1 MTEIAGLTNN
11 EAHKRLKVYGNN
23 EIKELFHVSPFKILF
38 GQIKNNFVIYLL
50 VAAAVISSIV
60 GKTATEYVI
69 FGVIGVVITVGFF
82 QEYRA
87 EKAIKSL
94 KQMIMTV
101 YTVIRDEKEI
111 EIPSRDIVPGDV
123 LLLRTGEKIP
133 ADCIVLQE
141 KDLKINESVLTG
153 ESKEIEKFAIKK
165 GRKRDRKNKIFM
177 GTLIV
182 NGRCIAQVLDTG
194 MKTEFGKIAKM
205 ISSAEKELP
214 LQKKVNHITKYMALT
229 AIFFSVLIGILM
241 ITRAESFSYDV
252 LTGVLIVVIAIA
264 VSAFPEGFPVV
275 LMSTLASG
283 ARNMAKK
290 NAIVNRMSIIETLG
304 ETTVICSDKT
314 GTLTTGEM
322 TVKHVFTDGK
332 ILDVTG
338 VGYEAEGKF
347 SYDVQTVDIKKNFP
361 LEMLLKSSVL
371 CNDARIGRK
380 GTDSEYFLKGTP
392 TEGALLI
399 MAAKGGIFRED
410 MQSERVEEM
419 PFNSER
425 KLMSVL
431 CNERGKTI
439 VHSKGAP
446 EILLKRCKFLQSGDK
461 IVHLS
466 GEERDK
472 IMRFDKEFSS
482 KKFRVVAI
490 AYKKTKTL
498 KKNSF
503 EKDLIFLGLVAI
515 EDPPRE
521 EVKSTLETCRLAG
534 IQVKMITGDNKETAI
549 EIGKEIEIAGEVLT
563 GDEIDKLTDRELEK
577 TVKNISI
584 FSRVRPGHK
593 IRIVKAL
600 KNNNEIVAMT
610 GDGVNDAPALKE
622 AHIGIAMGETG
633 TDVSRES
640 ADLVLKDDNFA
651 TIVSAIREGR
661 TIFSNIQ
668 KFITYQL
675 SCNYAELFIIFFGIL
690 LGMPLPL
697 LALQILF
704 MNIVTDN
711 LPAITLGFNRPAN
724 YIMQGRS
731 IRMVSI
737 MDKRLL
743 RLLLIAGTTMGVA
756 TLAVFHF
763 SLNIL
768 NQDITVARTTA
779 LMTLIFFEIANAFNF
794 RSFINP
800 VLKSSPFTNK
810 YLVYTA
816 IASLTASLLIIYSPL
831 NITFETAPIGWFS
844 ILLGALLSV
853 SVIIIFDLLK
863 MKNRKDSIF

>member
-1 MTEIAGLTNN
+1 MNKFAGLTEK
-11 EAHKRLKVYGNN
+11 EADKRLKLCGHN
-23 EIKELFHVSPFKILF
+23 EIKDLFHVSPLKILF
-38 GQIKNNFVIYLL
+38 GQIRNNFIIYLL

-69 FGVIGVVITVGFF
+69 FGVIVVVITVGFF

-94 KQMIMTV
+94 KQMIMPF
-101 YTVIRDEKEI
+101 YTVVRGGKEI
-111 EIPSRDIVPGDV
+111 EIHSRDIVPGDILV
-123 LLLRTGEKIP
+123 LRTGEKIP
-133 ADCIVLQE
+133 ADCIILEE
-141 KDLKINESVLTG
+141 KNLKVNESVLSG
-153 ESKEIEKFAIKK
+153 ESKEIEKFAVMK
-165 GRKRDRKNKIFM
+165 GRKHSTKNKIFM

-182 NGRCIAQVLDTG
+182 NGRCIAKVLDTG

-214 LQKKVNHITKYMALT
+214 LQNKVNQITKYMALA
-229 AIFFSVLIGILM
+229 AIFFSILIGILM

-283 ARNMAKK
+283 TRSMAKK

-314 GTLTTGEM
+314 GTITTGEM
-322 TVKHVFTDGK
+322 TVKHVFTDDK
-332 ILDVTG
+332 ILDVGG

-347 SYDVQTVDIKKNFP
+347 FHAGQPVDIGKNFP
-361 LEMLLKSSVL
+361 LKMLLKSSVL
-371 CNDARIGRK
+371 CNDAIIERK
-380 GTDSEYFLKGTP
+380 GTDSEYNLKGTP

-399 MAAKGGIFRED
+399 MAAKAGVFRED
-410 MQSERVEEM
+410 IQSERTEEI

-425 KLMSVL
+425 KMMSVL

-439 VHSKGAP
+439 VYSKGAP
-446 EILLKRCKFLQSGDK
+446 EILLKKCKFLQSGDEV
-461 IVHLS
+461 VHLD
-466 GEERDK
+466 GKEINRIMKFDRD
-472 IMRFDKEFSS
+472 FSA
-482 KKFRVVAI
+482 KKFRVIAL
-490 AYKKTKTL
+490 AYKKTRTIR
-498 KKNSF
+498 KNDL
-503 EKDLIFLGLVAI
+503 EKDLVFLGLAAI

-534 IQVKMITGDNKETAI
+534 IEVKMITGDNKETAV
-549 EIGKEIEIAGEVLT
+549 EIGKDVGITGDVLT
-563 GDEIDKLTDRELEK
+563 GDEIDKLSDKELEK
-577 TVKNISI
+577 SVGNVSI
-584 FSRVRPGHK
+584 FSRVRPDHK

-610 GDGVNDAPALKE
+610 GDGVNDAPALKD
-622 AHIGIAMGETG
+622 AHIGIAMGKTG

-651 TIVSAIREGR
+651 TIVSAITEGR

-675 SCNYAELFIIFFGIL
+675 SCNYAELFIIFFGVL

-731 IRMVSI
+731 IRMSSI
-737 MDKRLL
+737 MNSRLL
-743 RLLLIAGTTMGVA
+743 RLLIIAGTTMGVA
-756 TLAVFHF
+756 TLAVFYV
-763 SLNIL
+763 SLNVL
-768 NQDITVARTTA
+768 NQDISVARTTA
-779 LMTLIFFEIANAFNF
+779 LLTLIFFEIANAFNF
-794 RSFINP
+794 RSFVNP

-810 YLVYTA
+810 YLVYAATVSLV
-816 IASLTASLLIIYSPL
+816 ASLFIIYTPL
-831 NITFETAPIGWFS
+831 NVLFETAPIGWFNVILGVLAS
-844 ILLGALLSV
+844 IT
-853 SVIIIFDLLK
+853 IIIVFDLLK
-863 MKNRKDSIF
+863 IKNRKDSII

>member
-1 MTEIAGLTNN
+1 MAEKGLTKK
-11 EAHKRLKVYGNN
+11 EANRRLKLHGYN
-23 EIKELFHVSPFKILF
+23 EIRELFHVSPFKILF

-50 VAAAVISSIV
+50 VAAAAISAIV
-60 GKTATEYVI
+60 GKAATEYVI
-69 FGVIGVVITVGFF
+69 IGVITVVISVGFF

-94 KQMIMTV
+94 KKMIMPV
-101 YTVIRDEKEI
+101 YTAMREGEEI
-111 EIPSRDIVPGDV
+111 EIPTREIVPGDV
-123 LLLRTGEKIP
+123 LVLRTGEKIP
-133 ADCIVLQE
+133 ADCVVLQE
-141 KDLKINESVLTG
+141 NDLKINESVLTG
-153 ESKEIEKFAIKK
+153 ESKEIEKFAIKG
-165 GRKRDRKNKIFM
+165 GRTPDKKNKIFM

-182 NGRCIAQVLDTG
+182 NGSCVAKVLDTG

-205 ISSAEKELP
+205 ISAAEKELP
-214 LQKKVNHITKYMALT
+214 LKNKVNQITKYMALG
-229 AIFFSVLIGILM
+229 AIFFSVFIGILM
-241 ITRAESFSYDV
+241 ITRAGSFSYDI
-252 LTGVLIVVIAIA
+252 LTGILIVVIAIA

-283 ARNMAKK
+283 TRHMAKK

-332 ILDVTG
+332 TLDVSG

-347 SYDVQTVDIKKNFP
+347 SYDDQVVDINKNFP
-361 LEMLLKSSVL
+361 LKMLLKSSVL
-371 CNDARIGRK
+371 CNDAKIERK
-380 GTDSEYFLKGTP
+380 GTDSEFFLKGTP

-399 MAAKGGIFRED
+399 MAAKAGIFRED
-410 MQSERVEEM
+410 IPSERVEEIS
-419 PFNSER
+419 FNSVR

-439 VHSKGAP
+439 VYSKGAP
-446 EILLKRCKFLQSGDK
+446 EILMKKCKYLQSGDK
-461 IVHLS
+461 IVKLS
-466 GEERDK
+466 SEERDK
-472 IMRFDKEFSS
+472 IMNFDKDFSA
-482 KKFRVVAI
+482 KKFRVIAL
-490 AYKKTKTL
+490 AYKRTKTL
-498 KKNSF
+498 KKESF
-503 EKDLIFLGLVAI
+503 EKDLVFLGLAAL

-534 IQVKMITGDNKETAI
+534 IDVKMITGDNRETAI
-549 EIGKEIEIAGEVLT
+549 EIGKEIGIIGDVLT
-563 GDEIDKLTDRELEK
+563 GDDIDKLTEKELEK

-584 FSRVRPGHK
+584 FSRVRPDHK

-622 AHIGIAMGETG
+622 AHIGVAMGKTG

-711 LPAITLGFNRPAN
+711 MPAITLGFNRPAN

-731 IRMVSI
+731 ISMSSI

-743 RLLLIAGTTMGVA
+743 RLLIIAGTTMGIA

-794 RSFINP
+794 RSFVNP
-800 VLKSSPFTNK
+800 VLKSSPFDNR
-810 YLVYTA
+810 YLVYAA
-816 IASLTASLLIIYSPL
+816 IASLIASLLIIYTPL
-831 NITFETAPIGWFS
+831 NIAFETAPIGWFNMILGLLIS
-844 ILLGALLSV
+844 IT
-853 SVIIIFDLLK
+853 VIIVFDLLK
-863 MKNRKDSIF
+863 IRKQEDRII